1 MLPTLTVRFVTLLF
15 LLAGLLLLKRP
26 VFGQTI
32 PAASTHI
39 SAGIDVQSPYEA
51 PTHPIQR

>member
-1 MLPTLTVRFVTLLF
+1 MLTTLTVRIVTLLF

-32 PAASTHI
+32 PATSTRI
-39 SAGIDVQSPYEA
+39 SAGIDVQSPHEVQ
-51 PTHPIQR
+51 THPILR

>member
-1 MLPTLTVRFVTLLF
+1 MLTTFTVRIITLLF

-32 PAASTHI
+32 PAASTRI
-39 SAGIDVQSPYEA
+39 SAGDVQSPYEA
-51 PTHPIQR
+51 QTHPILR